1 MPVTLVTHSGRF
13 HADEIFAIAMIQII
27 KDVEITRSR
36 DQDVIDQAD
45 IVLDVGA
52 EYIPDNLRF
61 DHHQNSFTKTRA
73 DGTPFATAGLV
84 WAHFGAEIL
93 AKKGLKGDY
102 EIQFAQQWVDQKI
115 IHDIDAVD
123 NGLFTED
130 PRPSVSMIIGMM
142 NASSTE
148 DDETQ
153 KAAFYQAI
161 AFTSSILNNVIK
173 AAIKEA
179 ENIVELE
186 AYAKTAQDGLL
197 ILDKH
202 LPFKDFLYNH
212 PEIKRVVYPRN
223 SEQFGVYCNGKE
235 NHLPQRFRGLRS
247 DELNAITEL
256 DDTVFCHKSGFMCVT
271 NSQESALFMAKSH

>member
-13 HADEIFAIAMIQII
+13 HADEIFAIAMIQMI
-27 KDVEITRSR
+27 KSVEIIRSR
-36 DQDVIDQAD
+36 DPEIIDQAD

-52 EYIPDNLRF
+52 DYNPDTLRF

-84 WAHFGAEIL
+84 WEHFGTEIL
-93 AKKGLKGDY
+93 TQKGLKGND

-148 DDETQ
+148 DDDAQ
-153 KAAFYQAI
+153 KKAFDQAI
-161 AFTSSILNNVIK
+161 EFTSTILNNFIK

-186 AYAKTAQDGLL
+186 ACAKTVQDGLL
-197 ILDKH
+197 ILDKP
-202 LPFKDFLYNH
+202 LPFKDFLTRKPH
-212 PEIKRVVYPRN
+212 IKRVVYPRN
-223 SEQFGVYCNGKE
+223 DEQFGVYCNGKE
-235 NHLPQRFRGLRS
+235 NHLPERFRGLRS
-247 DELNAITEL
+247 DELNAITGL
-256 DDTVFCHKSGFMCVT
+256 DDTVFCHKTGFMCVT
-271 NSQESALFMAKSH
+271 KSQNSALIIAKSH